1 MLVLT
6 FFGSSIMDYVQIGPL
21 RLRVK
26 SFVDRPLQ
34 CYGCFDFGHGRKN
47 CTKPPRCGNC
57 SALDSHSLTD
67 CESNAYCFHCRASHS
82 LRSREC
88 PRYRLEQDILHLANS
103 SFISLGSA
111 RRELAHR
118 QGRSGEAKSYATSVG
133 SLLSYQPSVQGTSPS
148 CPPPVNTQAR
158 SCAPPSSGVPV
169 INRYSILEKD
179 TGDTSQQEA
188 SSAILEV
195 HPAPSLRVS
204 QKPQQKKSK
213 RHHNSSE
220 SVDSSEVPP
229 TKVCVASSPTRLP
242 SRDKTVLVPVEDSV
256 RPDVSPANGATS
268 MDIPEDTSLR
278 DEDLPDNLIRQMSQE
293 SLTTESTDRSQVE
306 PTPDEASGINSLKV
320 NKGLSAEVPR
330 PAPLSL
336 KLVSSSAGNAAV
348 PRPSSRPHQP
358 VPSLTKI
365 PAPTK
370 FQRTIKLAGQV
381 SSGKSLSGTRLQKK
395 PK

>member
-1 MLVLT
+1 M
-6 FFGSSIMDYVQIGPL
+6 
-21 RLRVK
+21 
-26 SFVDRPLQ
+26 DRPLQ
-34 CYGCFDFGHGRKN
+34 CYGCFDFGHGQKN

-118 QGRSGEAKSYATSVG
+118 QGRGGEAKSYATSVG

-158 SCAPPSSGVPV
+158 SCAPPSSVVPV
-169 INRYSILEKD
+169 TNRYSILEKD
-179 TGDTSQQEA
+179 TADTSLQS

-195 HPAPSLRVS
+195 HPTPALRLS
-204 QKPQQKKSK
+204 QKPHQKKSK

-220 SVDSSEVPP
+220 SVDSTEVPP
-229 TKVCVASSPTRLP
+229 TKVCVALPTRVP
-242 SRDKTVLVPVEDSV
+242 SRENTVLVSVENSV
-256 RPDVSPANGATS
+256 GPLT
-268 MDIPEDTSLR
+268 

-293 SLTTESTDRSQVE
+293 SLISESQDRSQVE
-306 PTPDEASGINSLKV
+306 PTPDEASGIGSHTV

-336 KLVSSSAGNAAV
+336 KPVLSSAGNAAV

-365 PAPTK
+365 PAPPK